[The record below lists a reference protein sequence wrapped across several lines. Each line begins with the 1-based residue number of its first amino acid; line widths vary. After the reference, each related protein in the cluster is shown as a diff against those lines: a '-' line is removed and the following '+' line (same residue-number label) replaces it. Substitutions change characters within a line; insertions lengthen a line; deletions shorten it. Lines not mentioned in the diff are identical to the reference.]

1 MTRFMF
7 KGSQTVELFIILTL
21 FIISYNMQPS
31 SIILGLKCHIL
42 YNLHKLWVDI
52 TFNVEMSNDTLKI
65 QH

>member
-1 MTRFMF
+1 MF
-7 KGSQTVELFIILTL
+7 KGPQTVQLFIILTL
-21 FIISYNMQPS
+21 FTIPHNMQLS
-31 SIILGLKCHIL
+31 STLLGLKYHIL